1 MRLADVHLCHSVSLQ
16 GDSVPCSTSKGGFM
30 LALDMCIRKWA
41 LGNALVVYCKGAV
54 LLSGGQTQEWLK
66 LHLKIKY

>member
-1 MRLADVHLCHSVSLQ
+1 
-16 GDSVPCSTSKGGFM
+16 M